1 MPFAPAATWNLDV
14 ILPGGP
20 MGPAFKAAA
29 STAEERL
36 RAMLARAD
44 ALSARSDALSA
55 RSDALSA
62 RSDALSGANDG
73 PDLDAISSL
82 LLDLEAISVELQG
95 LGTFAGCHAAAD
107 AVGRDALKGD
117 ARANE
122 LWTLF
127 SRASVTP
134 NDRVIRMEE
143 ASFLELLARPEL
155 AHMHG
160 DLLERRRLGRLR
172 LPEAEEALATELARD
187 GILAWGELYDEQAG
201 ALRIPLDRGNGPE
214 ELSPGQVAQL
224 LGKEDPELRLRAFE
238 AQKRGW
244 RTLGSICAKTLTHIT
259 GTRIALNERRGLDT
273 LDEPLASA
281 KIERSTLDALMETA
295 RAAGPLMTRYVAAK
309 ARAMGKSQLSW
320 TDTYALLGKSGGAVT
335 YDYAQDFIVEQFRTF
350 SPTLAEFSER
360 AFRES
365 WVEVED
371 RPGKRGGGF
380 CADVPG
386 RQESRI
392 FMTWGN
398 NEHSLSTLA
407 HELGHAFHN
416 EVLYNVPP
424 AQRRLPM
431 TLAET
436 ASTFGEALVR
446 EAALA
451 QTTDPQLRLRLL
463 DASLSDA
470 LAYLVN
476 IPARFELEQRLY
488 VLRAQG
494 PFDAEQLEQ
503 ETTAIFQRWYG
514 PGLSEVDPMFWASK
528 LHFYIGGIAFYNFPY
543 LFGYLFSALVY
554 EHFRPMGPA
563 GAPGYERL
571 LRRTGDAWAE
581 PIAKEELGLDLADP
595 KTWAVALRSIE
606 RDLVAFE
613 AAVDSITTADAAT
626 QVS

>member
-1 MPFAPAATWNLDV
+1 MSPRPPLAPSSVWNLDS
-14 ILPGGP
+14 IFPGGP
-20 MGPAFKAAA
+20 MGDAFKAAA
-29 STAEERL
+29 TSAEQRL
-36 RAMLARAD
+36 K
-44 ALSARSDALSA
+44 ALLARSDALGPA
-55 RSDALSA
+55 TTEAALT
-62 RSDALSGANDG
+62 
-73 PDLDAISSL
+73 AIAGL
-82 LLDLEAISVELQG
+82 LLELEDIAVEMQT
-95 LGTFAGCHAAAD
+95 LGTFTGCHAAAD
-107 AVGRDALKGD
+107 AVGRDALRAD
-117 ARANE
+117 ARASE
-122 LWTLF
+122 LWTLYG
-127 SRASVTP
+127 RASVTP

-143 ASFLELLARPEL
+143 PWFQRLLSWPGLE
-155 AHMHG
+155 HMQG

-201 ALRIPLDRGNGPE
+201 ALRITVDRGNGPE
-214 ELSPGQVAQL
+214 SLSPGQVSQL
-224 LGKEDPELRLRAFE
+224 LGKDDAALRERAFE
-238 AQKRGW
+238 AQKAGW
-244 RTLGSICAKTLTHIT
+244 RSIAPVCAKALTHIT
-259 GTRIALNERRGLDT
+259 GTRIALNARRGLDT
-273 LDEPLASA
+273 LDEPLANA
-281 KIERSTLDALMETA
+281 KIERSTLDALLETA
-295 RAAGPLMTRYVAAK
+295 RAAAPLMSRYIAAK
-309 ARAMGKSQLSW
+309 ARALGKTQLSW
-320 TDTYALLGKSGGAVT
+320 TDTFALLGTSSGEVS
-335 YDYAQDFIVEQFRTF
+335 YPYAQEFIVEQFRGF
-350 SPTLAEFSER
+350 SPALADFSER

-380 CADVPG
+380 CAEVPT
-386 RQESRI
+386 RNESRI

-416 EVLYNVPP
+416 EVLNTVPP

-451 QTTDPQLRLRLL
+451 ATTDPQQRLRLL

-470 LAYLVN
+470 LAYLTN

-488 VLRAQG
+488 TLRAEG
-494 PFDAEQLEQ
+494 PLDPEQLEA
-503 ETTAIFQRWYG
+503 ETTAIYTRWYG
-514 PGLSEVDPMFWASK
+514 PGVAQVDPMYWANK
-528 LHFYIGGIAFYNFPY
+528 LHFYIGGLAFYNFPY

-581 PIAKEELGLDLADP
+581 PIALEELGLDLAKP
-595 KTWAVALRSIE
+595 EIWALALRSVE
-606 RDLVAFE
+606 RDLCAFE
-613 AAVDSITTADAAT
+613 ALV
-626 QVS
+626 